1 LIEIRKIKENKK
13 DYIELLLLG
22 DEQEFMIDKYLE
34 RGDMYV
40 LFDRDAKID
49 RDAKSV
55 CVVTN
60 EGQNTCEI
68 KNLATFKYC
77 QKRGYGNLLVEYVVN
92 QYKQCCERIFV
103 GTGETPSTLRFY
115 KNYGFEESHRLKNF
129 FTDNYEKPI
138 YEEGVQLKDMVYLKM
153 EFE

>member
-1 LIEIRKIKENKK
+1 MIEIRKITKNKK
-13 DYIELLLLG
+13 DFIELLLLG

-40 LFDRDAKID
+40 LFDG
-49 RDAKSV
+49 DAKSV

-68 KNLATFKYC
+68 KNLATFKCY
-77 QKRGYGNLLVEYVVN
+77 QKRGYGKLLVENVVN
-92 QYKQCCERIFV
+92 QYKRCCDRIFV
-103 GTGETPSTLRFY
+103 GTGETPSHLRFY
-115 KNYGFEESHRLKNF
+115 KNCGFEESHCLKNF

-138 YEEGVQLKDMVYLKM
+138 YEEGVQLKDMLYLKM
-153 EFE
+153 EFK